1 MCIGVAQ
8 FCLRPKKNYVQMS
21 RPTDLQATVEQR
33 QGLLKIA
40 FDQIDMA
47 KGRICSHR
55 AVRMFQR
62 LSDVDGF
69 LGPTD
74 PLGQFAHLSKTEG
87 TLGTGSH
94 GDNGLHAERV
104 PLPNRSSFLTQQFL
118 LSVSIVP

>member
-8 FCLRPKKNYVQMS
+8 LFLRPRKHYVQMS

-55 AVRMFQR
+55 AVRMAQR
-62 LSDVDGF
+62 LSVADGF
-69 LGPTD
+69 WGPTA
-74 PLGQFAHLSKTEG
+74 PWGQFPHLSKTEG
-87 TLGTGSH
+87 TLGTGNH

-104 PLPNRSSFLTQQFL
+104 PLP
-118 LSVSIVP
+118 